1 VNFCSGCSPDIAV
14 GGTTGAALPGVGYC
28 NRAGERRSENALVVS
43 ERALK
48 QLNSWQ
54 KTSTVKPAVRVWVRS
69 WVPSISPRSRPTAG
83 PLTGRR

>member
-1 VNFCSGCSPDIAV
+1 VNSCSGCSPDIAV

-28 NRAGERRSENALVVS
+28 NRAGEPRSENALVVS

-54 KTSTVKPAVRVWVRS
+54 KTSTVKPVDS
-69 WVPSISPRSRPTAG
+69 QPSGRPRSRRALHP
-83 PLTGRR
+83 